1 MTNQECF
8 FCKLVSNL
16 TSEREKLKIVYE
28 SDNILAF
35 HSTKPYAEV
44 HIVVISKQHIP
55 TIFDLC
61 ETDSELKLEFLSAIR
76 IASEEI
82 ISQKGACKVEMYLGS
97 FQQVQHLHCHV
108 IYNSDID

>member
-1 MTNQECF
+1 MSDPKCV

-16 TSEREKLKIVYE
+16 ASERDRLKIVYE
-28 SDNILAF
+28 SDSVLAF
-35 HSTKPYAEV
+35 HSNMPYSEV
-44 HIVVISKQHIP
+44 HIVIISKQHIP

-61 ETDSELKLEFLSAIR
+61 DTDRELKLEILSVVKT
-76 IASEEI
+76 ASQEI

-108 IYNSDID
+108 IYDSTID

>member
-1 MTNQECF
+1 MNNQECL

-16 TSEREKLKIVYE
+16 ASERDILKIVYE
-28 SDNILAF
+28 SDNVLAF

-44 HIVVISKQHIP
+44 HIIIISKQHIP
-55 TIFDLC
+55 TIFDLSDS
-61 ETDSELKLEFLSAIR
+61 DSELKLEFLSAIR

-82 ISQKGACKVEMYLGS
+82 INQKGACKVEMYLGS

-108 IYNSDID
+108 IYDSNID